1 MDYHIRRVCWKTPNE
16 SVGLMFSV
24 YFTTSFISRI
34 AFQGRI
40 GQPLLILI
48 LHVHSTSML
57 FMVFDET
64 LKQCC
69 LIVQPSEVQNE
80 SIRRKSLCYA
90 VGYTPW
96 ALVKKLHTH
105 QYTFSKIIRLS
116 TTLIWQMMLN
126 HRSGSISLI
135 ECIWILRRSIY
146 GQIIRWRKSSCDLFP
161 ILGTAILST
170 CMIERGLGFEHAV
183 NVSSWAVHEW
193 IIWCI
198 WEQYLRHKQST
209 PHPQKCW

>member
-34 AFQGRI
+34 AFQGQI
-40 GQPLLILI
+40 GQFLLILI
-48 LHVHSTSML
+48 IHVHSTSML

-69 LIVQPSEVQNE
+69 LIVQPSEIQNE
-80 SIRRKSLCYA
+80 SIRQKSLCYA

-96 ALVKKLHTH
+96 ALVEKLHTH

-116 TTLIWQMMLN
+116 THW
-126 HRSGSISLI
+126 SDKW
-135 ECIWILRRSIY
+135 CWIIGLDQYHWLSAFQLW
-146 GQIIRWRKSSCDLFP
+146 GDLF
-161 ILGTAILST
+161 TAKLFVG
-170 CMIERGLGFEHAV
+170 EK
-183 NVSSWAVHEW
+183 VHVT
-193 IIWCI
+193 
-198 WEQYLRHKQST
+198 RFQS
-209 PHPQKCW
+209 